1 MTEITKKKK
10 QNFEVQSI
18 IKNFKKI
25 LKKNSHFLIIVLG
38 LNVLMVL
45 IIILY
50 FHFAFNREHFII
62 KKALENINQQ
72 PRGEDISLVSPL
84 IIEKLQKSGIERYFL
99 SKVELIGNY
108 YTPVVHLCLFKDGK
122 PIYSQYVYETWALIN
137 YPSKQIPE
145 VALVRYKLLPED
157 NINFNLDKSCFIKE
171 IKTSKDWQEI
181 EENYGFSKEQF

>member
-18 IKNFKKI
+18 IKNFKKTI
-25 LKKNSHFLIIVLG
+25 KKNSYFVIIVLG

-50 FHFAFNREHFII
+50 FHFALNREHFII

-72 PRGEDISLVSPL
+72 SAGGDVSLVSPL
-84 IIEKLQKSGIERYFL
+84 IIEKLQNNGVERYFL

-122 PIYSQYVYETWALIN
+122 PIYPQYVYETWALIN
-137 YPSKQIPE
+137 YSSKQIPE
-145 VALVRYKLLPED
+145 VAMVRYKLLPED
-157 NINFNLDKSCFIKE
+157 NANFNLDKDCFIKE
-171 IKTSKDWQEI
+171 IKTTKDWQEV
-181 EENYGFSKEQF
+181 EEKYGFSLSKF